1 MLMAMYGI
9 DSEGGEDIPQQGKS
23 YFLDLLQQGAL
34 KKSQKYRSKITLCSD
49 NEELLEQFIN
59 NEEPKYFNK
68 EKRNK
73 RKRAEV
79 ECEEF
84 EPEEAFLK
92 IGSNLRQVFS
102 YILFLGV

>member
-1 MLMAMYGI
+1 MAW
-9 DSEGGEDIPQQGKS
+9 QNTKS
-23 YFLDLLQQGAL
+23 TLD
-34 KKSQKYRSKITLCSD
+34 SD

-68 EKRNK
+68 EKRSK
-73 RKRAEV
+73 RKRAEA
-79 ECEEF
+79 ENEEF

-102 YILFLGV
+102 YNLSLRSLIHP

>member
-1 MLMAMYGI
+1 M
-9 DSEGGEDIPQQGKS
+9 
-23 YFLDLLQQGAL
+23 
-34 KKSQKYRSKITLCSD
+34 SD

-68 EKRNK
+68 EKRSK

-92 IGSNLRQVFS
+92 IGSNLRQVS
-102 YILFLGV
+102 SQKSLTEETLTHTIFLRH